1 MEQLDEKTVWDGYI
15 NNNNSIVTAKTNNV
29 SNESAIKEQG
39 EWEKFL
45 DSLLIELGG
54 FDSSHKSINYYKLS
68 HNMNQLRYVKYEYF
82 RSIIFECM
90 GLLSKIK

>member
-1 MEQLDEKTVWDGYI
+1 MEQLDEKTVWEGYI
-15 NNNNSIVTAKTNNV
+15 NQFRNKLFGLLC
-29 SNESAIKEQG
+29 EFEKQG

>member
-15 NNNNSIVTAKTNNV
+15 NQVRNKLFGLLC
-29 SNESAIKEQG
+29 EFEKQG